1 MESICHSGYIKYS
14 GLVVVFIIIVI
25 FKFFLLRLKFFIWLE
40 PINLN
45 WFKNYTKGYDICVS
59 KVSKREEKEGKYEK
73 ALKKM
78 TENFP
83 NLGENIHEWIQEA
96 ERTPNKINSKKYK
109 PRNIIV
115 KILKTKIKSL
125 KEMEEAIAYLWKKN
139 NLNNIGFLIRNPGGQ
154 KEET

>member
-1 MESICHSGYIKYS
+1 
-14 GLVVVFIIIVI
+14 
-25 FKFFLLRLKFFIWLE
+25 
-40 PINLN
+40 
-45 WFKNYTKGYDICVS
+45 
-59 KVSKREEKEGKYEK
+59 
-73 ALKKM
+73 M